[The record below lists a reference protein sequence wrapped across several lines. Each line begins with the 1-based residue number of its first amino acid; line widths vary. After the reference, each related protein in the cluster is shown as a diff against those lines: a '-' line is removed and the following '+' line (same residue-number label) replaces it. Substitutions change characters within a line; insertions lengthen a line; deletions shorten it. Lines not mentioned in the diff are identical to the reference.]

1 MNIDILL
8 SMDKWT
14 NISIN
19 IPGGNIGDES
29 PTERYINKKLNSK

>member
-8 SMDKWT
+8 SMDKWM

-19 IPGGNIGDES
+19 IPGGNIWGRE
-29 PTERYINKKLNSK
+29 PY